1 MISFIA
7 AYPLGAFQVKIRST
21 FDVSR
26 LMLYEKR
33 SDSPNIAVYD
43 LLVLPVLS
51 LFVIGFLLASYF
63 SIDVFSTGYSLNF
76 SSELLG
82 GLILGFF
89 SMLATALIYA
99 SISKRKLNS

>member
-1 MISFIA
+1 MKNAPI
-7 AYPLGAFQVKIRST
+7 P
-21 FDVSR
+21 
-26 LMLYEKR
+26 
-33 SDSPNIAVYD
+33 PNIAVYD

-82 GLILGFF
+82 GL
-89 SMLATALIYA
+89 